1 MRLLLL
7 VYIPTATVGSISM
20 ARTRLEIAKRDIVK
34 HVDELQQN
42 LFSRS
47 DMAKI
52 VTANREFWRFAQ
64 TTTADD
70 LIGFL
75 MDKSHLGAIRLES
88 EHGYRALTRYFWRI
102 EPSPY
107 RLAVSLRPR
116 SYLSHFSALSLHDLT
131 NQIPKTIYANQEQT
145 PKISRTPQL
154 EQHRIDTAFRNKP
167 RSSKLIYNYKENQL
181 VLLSGKSTGN
191 LGVVERT
198 DPSAHTVPVTNLER
212 TLIDIV
218 VRPQYAGG
226 IHEVCRAY
234 EAARGRASLNKLV
247 ATLVEME
254 LLYPYHQAIGFLAER
269 AEFRQRPVELLRQFD
284 IEFDF
289 YLVHGMK
296 EMEYSERWKLFYPE
310 GL

>member
-1 MRLLLL
+1 M
-7 VYIPTATVGSISM
+7 AM

-34 HVDELQQN
+34 HIDELQQN
-42 LFSRS
+42 LFTRS
-47 DMAKI
+47 DMGRI

-64 TTTADD
+64 TTTTDD
-70 LIGFL
+70 LLGFL
-75 MDKSHLGAIRLES
+75 MDKSHLGAIHLES

-102 EPSPY
+102 EPSPFQ
-107 RLAVSLRPR
+107 LAVSLRPR

-154 EQHRIDTAFRNKP
+154 EQYRIDTAFRNKP

-198 DPSAHTVPVTNLER
+198 DPSTHTVPVTNLER

-234 EAARGRASLNKLV
+234 EAARGRASINKLL
-247 ATLVEME
+247 ATLGEME

-269 AEFRQRPVELLRQFD
+269 AGFRQQPVERLRQFD
-284 IEFDF
+284 MEFDF

-296 EMEYSERWKLFYPE
+296 KMEYSERWKLFYPE